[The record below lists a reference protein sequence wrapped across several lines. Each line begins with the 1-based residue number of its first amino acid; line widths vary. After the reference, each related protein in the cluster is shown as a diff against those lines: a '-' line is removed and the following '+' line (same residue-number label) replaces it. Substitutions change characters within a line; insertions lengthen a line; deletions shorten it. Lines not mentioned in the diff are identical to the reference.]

1 MCYSMCAKTNY
12 EKIKI
17 LWKKCLKQL
26 SQRADRC
33 RNGFGWL
40 GACLLWSCCCGL
52 PRTVR
57 SRLSFST
64 EAWRALHVV
73 VDYIYIIS
81 FDTADNLPA
90 KKNT

>member
-40 GACLLWSCCCGL
+40 GACLLWGCCCGAASDGPL
-52 PRTVR
+52 SAVFFDR
-57 SRLSFST
+57 SLACFTCSSG
-64 EAWRALHVV
+64 LH
-73 VDYIYIIS
+73 
-81 FDTADNLPA
+81 LHHQL
-90 KKNT
+90 